1 VSQTVEFSRVF
12 PLQTPVAQSWLLW
25 HWLVPTFPS
34 VARVCRSVFAF
45 RFVLH
50 TGHLS
55 TLFFD
60 AGRRFAKLTIPANSS
75 PPSAPPYGCPVVIVT
90 PPDPQHRGTAISL
103 RLGSSSPQAM
113 QCEIR
118 RIVPRQPGRLGTRCQ
133 ALPTRYRRR
142 LTSNSCWSC
151 SLRLGSSSPQA
162 MQCEIRRIAPRSL
175 RNSVP
180 CYSDIAQESTC

>member
-1 VSQTVEFSRVF
+1 
-12 PLQTPVAQSWLLW
+12 
-25 HWLVPTFPS
+25 
-34 VARVCRSVFAF
+34 
-45 RFVLH
+45 
-50 TGHLS
+50 
-55 TLFFD
+55 
-60 AGRRFAKLTIPANSS
+60 
-75 PPSAPPYGCPVVIVT
+75 
-90 PPDPQHRGTAISL
+90 L

-162 MQCEIRRIAPRSL
+162 MQCEIRRIVPRQPGRLGTRCQALPTRYRRRLTSNSCWSRSL
-175 RNSVP
+175 RLGRAPQKPQCEIRAHRAGAPTSLENSVP
-180 CYSDIAQESTC
+180 GSCDEVQEAFDLEFLPRTLVGPIP